1 MMDVLKKWKMEYDK
15 VFLPLMLDQQ
25 HEFVEDPG
33 VHCFF
38 QILFHL
44 FPGCPATGS
53 YHNNKIIKTN
63 QKGPK
68 NQHFAKNYVVIFCI
82 IFWNH

>member
-1 MMDVLKKWKMEYDK
+1 MDVLKKWKMEYDK

-38 QILFHL
+38 QMLFHRFVSRKSSNRSVL
-44 FPGCPATGS
+44 TKCFEPCNTVGHPE
-53 YHNNKIIKTN
+53 IK
-63 QKGPK
+63 
-68 NQHFAKNYVVIFCI
+68 VVS
-82 IFWNH
+82 

>member
-1 MMDVLKKWKMEYDK
+1 MDVLKKWKMEYDK

-38 QILFHL
+38 QMLFHKFVSRKSSNRSVL
-44 FPGCPATGS
+44 
-53 YHNNKIIKTN
+53 TN
-63 QKGPK
+63 
-68 NQHFAKNYVVIFCI
+68 IL
-82 IFWNH
+82 NHVTLLGILKLK